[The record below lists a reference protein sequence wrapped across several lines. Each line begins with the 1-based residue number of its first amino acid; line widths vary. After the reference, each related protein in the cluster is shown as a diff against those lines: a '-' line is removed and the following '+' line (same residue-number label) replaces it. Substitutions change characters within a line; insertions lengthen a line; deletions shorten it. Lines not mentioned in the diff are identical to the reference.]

1 MATELLQCLG
11 IQCVRTLHLHVD
23 RNATPVAV
31 HKPALVSIHW
41 QDQLYS
47 DLERDF
53 RIGVLERVNQNT
65 CITGCSR
72 MVVTSK
78 ANGTPKRTVDLQPLY
93 RHSVRQAHH
102 VPSPFHLADRV
113 QQGMKNT
120 VADAW
125 NGYHS
130 VSIREEDRHITTHY
144 HTLHYHSVGEGSVQG
159 GTTGILGQQRCL
171 QTAVWRHHRRFP

>member
-1 MATELLQCLG
+1 MPVSSTPEATTAAAEDSDEQACSCPTRTKAPSPKPTSLPEELAATEDNVNALKEWLLNYYSASAFNVCEHQLLSLSFMTG
-11 IQCVRTLHLHVD
+11 ETLHLHVD

-65 CITGCSR
+65 SITWCS
-72 MVVTSK
+72 SK
-78 ANGTPKRTVDLQPLY
+78 ANDTPKRTVDLQPLN

-102 VPSPFHLADRV
+102 VPSPFHLA
-113 QQGMKNT
+113 
-120 VADAW
+120 
-125 NGYHS
+125 
-130 VSIREEDRHITTHY
+130 EEYSH
-144 HTLHYHSVGEGSVQG
+144 
-159 GTTGILGQQRCL
+159 
-171 QTAVWRHHRRFP
+171 